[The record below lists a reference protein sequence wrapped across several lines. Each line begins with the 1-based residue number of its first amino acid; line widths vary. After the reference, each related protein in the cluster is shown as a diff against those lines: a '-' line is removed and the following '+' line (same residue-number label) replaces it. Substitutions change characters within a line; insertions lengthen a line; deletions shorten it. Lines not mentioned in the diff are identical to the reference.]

1 MILSSIPI
9 KDKTYLKNIWGM
21 IMPYWKSEEKW
32 IARLLLFVIIV
43 LTLGRVFLQVL
54 FNQWYNE
61 FYDALQNLD
70 KHAFV
75 NSILYFSFLAVIYIV
90 VAVYSIYLTQMLTIH
105 WRRWLTTHFLNHW
118 LSEQNYYHMQ
128 IAGQVTDNP
137 DQRISEDISQ
147 FISLT
152 LGLSLGLLSAVV
164 TLLFFAAI
172 LWRLSGSL
180 DFHIHGFAV
189 HIPGYMLLAVLGYS
203 IIGTWLI
210 NRIGRPLVKL
220 NFNQQRFEA
229 DFRFGMARFRE
240 NSENIAFYQ
249 GEAEEKQRFFHRFS
263 LVFSNYWQ
271 IMKRQKSLTWFTT
284 FYAQAA
290 LIFPFLVSCPR
301 LFAKKIQ
308 LGDVMQIVNT
318 FGHVSDSL
326 SYIINSYEDIASW
339 KATSDRLAAFTIDM
353 EKAEKHRG
361 FRRIFADVSQIEVR
375 NLTIK
380 LPDGKI
386 LQQGINLCLK
396 QDDSLL
402 ITGPSGSGKTTL
414 FRILSGLWLFADGK
428 VILPKH
434 IKILFIPQRPYLPLG
449 TLKQILCYPSMSD
462 AFSDQEIQ
470 ETLQLCQLG
479 HLCGMISQEADWS
492 KILSVG
498 EQQRISF
505 ARTLLSKPEFLF
517 LDEATSAL
525 DEASEGYLY
534 QLLKEQCPHTCI
546 VSIGHRS
553 SLKHW
558 HAQELGIFH

>member
-1 MILSSIPI
+1 
-9 KDKTYLKNIWGM
+9 
-21 IMPYWKSEEKW
+21 
-32 IARLLLFVIIV
+32 
-43 LTLGRVFLQVL
+43 
-54 FNQWYNE
+54 
-61 FYDALQNLD
+61 
-70 KHAFV
+70 V
-75 NSILYFSFLAVIYIV
+75 N
-90 VAVYSIYLTQMLTIH
+90 
-105 WRRWLTTHFLNHW
+105 
-118 LSEQNYYHMQ
+118 
-128 IAGQVTDNP
+128 
-137 DQRISEDISQ
+137 
-147 FISLT
+147 
-152 LGLSLGLLSAVV
+152 
-164 TLLFFAAI
+164 
-172 LWRLSGSL
+172 
-180 DFHIHGFAV
+180 
-189 HIPGYMLLAVLGYS
+189 
-203 IIGTWLI
+203 
-210 NRIGRPLVKL
+210 
-220 NFNQQRFEA
+220 
-229 DFRFGMARFRE
+229 
-240 NSENIAFYQ
+240 
-249 GEAEEKQRFFHRFS
+249 
-263 LVFSNYWQ
+263 
-271 IMKRQKSLTWFTT
+271 
-284 FYAQAA
+284 
-290 LIFPFLVSCPR
+290 
-301 LFAKKIQ
+301 
-308 LGDVMQIVNT
+308 
-318 FGHVSDSL
+318 
-326 SYIINSYEDIASW
+326 
-339 KATSDRLAAFTIDM
+339 
-353 EKAEKHRG
+353 HRG